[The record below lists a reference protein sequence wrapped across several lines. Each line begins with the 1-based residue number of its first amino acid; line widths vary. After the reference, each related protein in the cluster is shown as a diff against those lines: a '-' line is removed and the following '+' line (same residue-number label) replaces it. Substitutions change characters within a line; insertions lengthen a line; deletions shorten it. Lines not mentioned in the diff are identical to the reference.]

1 MSIST
6 STQDQ
11 IGFYRNELTDM
22 LFYDKLSRR
31 VKDDEFRKSLLRLSE
46 TEKIHANFWK
56 LRLVKS
62 GISVDGIKP
71 RFGKIKGLLMIRK
84 VMGNYLSI
92 KLLEHSEIDSIIQY
106 NKFLEEN
113 RNDSEMTDSLQKII
127 LDEIEHEEIFSKKAG
142 DEDIL
147 IQKNRDLIY
156 GMSDGLV
163 EVLAALAGLSALISN
178 HFYIALGGTVVGIG
192 GSISMAL
199 GAYLSQK
206 SESEYKINELTKKSI
221 LERKMRYGQ
230 KFDRYKGESKKSAF
244 NVGLSY
250 VMGALIPIIPFVF
263 LPRIGGL
270 IAAVILVAA
279 SQGITNM
286 IVALTMGLRILKTSV
301 QAMFLSLLAAAAT
314 FTVGY
319 LFHIFFNITLI

>member
-1 MSIST
+1 MSEST
-6 STQDQ
+6 SSQDQ

-62 GISVDGIKP
+62 GVSVDGIRP

-113 RNDSEMTDSLQKII
+113 RSDSEMTDSLQKII

-147 IQKNRDLIY
+147 VQKNRDLIY

-244 NVGLSY
+244 NVGIAY
-250 VMGALIPIIPFVF
+250 VLGALIPIIPFVF
-263 LPRIGGL
+263 LPRIDGL
-270 IAAVILVAA
+270 VTAVILVAA

-286 IVALTMGLRILKTSV
+286 IVALTMGLRIFKTSV

-314 FTVGY
+314 FSVGY